1 MRKKFLAALLATSL
15 VLTIAPVM
23 PAGMGAV
30 AVAEEKTELD
40 CNAFLEAQ
48 TDGQEV
54 TESGIT
60 ITFKST
66 SYADAKENWNS
77 PVVIAY
83 TGDEAK
89 FQGTGYKE
97 YVVVRSDDWA
107 WGPEGVGDKTTA
119 TWTSSGYNMTS
130 NAGSAFDWA
139 AWLAANKAGTDCKV
153 HAVKKD
159 GKITI
164 EFTNGTLT
172 SSTSFPVETGKK
184 VYISLSG
191 EKCKLSN
198 IKTSGA
204 ETSNTQAP
212 SASVTPGAS
221 SAPDASATPG
231 TSVTPATSA
240 TPGAIA
246 TTAPTG
252 TPSAST
258 ATELVCD
265 AFLGAQTDGQEV
277 TESGIAIT
285 FKNTSDT
292 TAINNWETPVVIAYT
307 GDEPK
312 FQGAGYKEYVVVRSD
327 NWAWGPE
334 GVGDKTATTW
344 ASSGYSMTANI
355 DGPDPYDFAAWLAS
369 NIAGTD
375 CKVQAVKKDGKVFI
389 EFTNGGITSTTS
401 FPVAAGEK
409 IYISLS
415 GEKCKLTD
423 IKTANFTG
431 IGNTPSTPDPGTPDP
446 GTPEDPGDDNIEDNE
461 PEAPAKKSIKVSG
474 IVAKAN
480 TKKITGKVSV
490 SGAKVTVKVGNAKFK
505 AAKVKG
511 KKFTFNTSKL
521 KKGTKIKIKAT
532 KKNYKTV
539 TKNTKV
545 K

>member
-1 MRKKFLAALLATSL
+1 
-15 VLTIAPVM
+15 
-23 PAGMGAV
+23 
-30 AVAEEKTELD
+30 
-40 CNAFLEAQ
+40 
-48 TDGQEV
+48 
-54 TESGIT
+54 
-60 ITFKST
+60 
-66 SYADAKENWNS
+66 
-77 PVVIAY
+77 
-83 TGDEAK
+83 
-89 FQGTGYKE
+89 
-97 YVVVRSDDWA
+97 
-107 WGPEGVGDKTTA
+107 
-119 TWTSSGYNMTS
+119 MTS
-130 NAGSAFDWA
+130 NTGNAFDWA
-139 AWLAANKAGTDCKV
+139 AWLAANKAGADCKV

-159 GKITI
+159 GKVTV
-164 EFTNGTLT
+164 EFTNGTVT
-172 SSTSFPVETGKK
+172 SKTTFPVDASKK

-204 ETSNTQAP
+204 EAGNTAAP
-212 SASVTPGAS
+212 SS
-221 SAPDASATPG
+221 SATASASPD
-231 TSVTPATSA
+231 TSA
-240 TPGAIA
+240 APSTPGAIA
-246 TTAPTG
+246 TTAPT
-252 TPSAST
+252 PSAAPDASSAPSSS

-265 AFLGAQTDGQEV
+265 AFLGAQTDGKEV
-277 TESGIAIT
+277 TESGIALT
-285 FKNTSDT
+285 FKNTSDA

-334 GVGDKTATTW
+334 GVGDKTAPTW
-344 ASSGYSMTANI
+344 ASSGYGMTANI
-355 DGPDPYDFAAWLAS
+355 DGPDPFDFVSWLAA
-369 NIAGTD
+369 NVAGTD

-423 IKTANFTG
+423 IKEASFTG
-431 IGNTPSTPDPGTPDP
+431 IGDTPSTPDP
-446 GTPEDPGDDNIEDNE
+446 GTPEDPGDDDDNNEDNE
-461 PEAPAKKSIKVSG
+461 PEAPAKKSMKVSG

-539 TKNTKV
+539 TKNAKV